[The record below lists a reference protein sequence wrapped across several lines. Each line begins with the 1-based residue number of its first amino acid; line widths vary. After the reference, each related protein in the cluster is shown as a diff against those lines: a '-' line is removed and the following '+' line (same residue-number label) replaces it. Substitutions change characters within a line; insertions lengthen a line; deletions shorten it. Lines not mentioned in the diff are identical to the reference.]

1 MSEPEGFLSRWTRL
15 KHEAGETPE
24 AAARDE
30 SSDAAS
36 PDAPRATPA
45 TDGVAPA
52 VTAPAKALDIDLSAL
67 PSIDS
72 ITADTDIRGFLAPGV
87 PADLTRA
94 ALRRAWVADPKI
106 RDFIGIA
113 ENQWDFT
120 AADAMPGFGPLG
132 PLDDVRRMVARVM
145 GDMVEEPERPEAHAV
160 VARAENAPD
169 NAPDVAA
176 GGESLAPGSAE
187 MGATRDEMAVT
198 EEVPAPTALRADGVQ
213 CSEVASA
220 PHKDEPD
227 AVGSGAPARRGH
239 GGALPQ

>member
-30 SSDAAS
+30 PSDTAS
-36 PDAPRATPA
+36 PDAPRTMPA
-45 TDGVAPA
+45 ADGVAPG
-52 VTAPAKALDIDLSAL
+52 VTVPAKALDIDLSAL

-72 ITADTDIRGFLAPGV
+72 ITAATDIRGFLAPGV

-94 ALRRAWVADPKI
+94 ALRRAWVVDPKI

-120 AADAMPGFGPLG
+120 AANAMPGFGPLG

-145 GDMVEEPERPEAHAV
+145 GDRGEEPERPEAPAV
-160 VARAENAPD
+160 IASAE

-176 GGESLAPGSAE
+176 GGESLPSGSAE
-187 MGATRDEMAVT
+187 MGAPRDETAVA
-198 EEVPAPTALRADGVQ
+198 EEVPAPTALRDDSVQ
-213 CSEVASA
+213 CSEVVSA
-220 PHKDEPD
+220 PHKDESD
-227 AVGSGAPARRGH
+227 AVGSGAPTRRGH
-239 GGALPQ
+239 GGALPR